1 MSLLPGARL
10 LAIALVPGMI
20 MTIPA
25 AARLATE
32 QTTELA
38 EPEDPYLWLE
48 DISGQRAMD
57 WVRARN
63 AETARALEDG
73 AEYRALEAG
82 ILEVLDSTAKIPYV
96 AKAGAFYYNF
106 WRDAGHPRG
115 LWRRTT
121 LAEYRKPEPAW
132 EVLLD
137 LDALGAAEGQ
147 SWVFHGARF
156 LRPGFDRCLLLLSP
170 GGSDATVVRE
180 FDPGRRAFVADGFTL
195 PLAKTSVGW
204 IDRDALFVGTDT
216 GPGSMT
222 DSGYPRTVRIWRR
235 GTPLAQARLV
245 FEGGPADMAVSAHHD
260 PTPGF
265 ERDLVFRKP
274 SFFTQEVHLLGPE
287 GGLARVEAPA
297 DADVDLHRE
306 WLLIRLR
313 SPWAVAGRTYPAG
326 ALLAADFAAFMAGSR
341 RLTVLFRPTATR
353 SLEAWDWTRH
363 HLILNVLDDV
373 KNRLQVLTPRPA
385 GRPWPAEPLKGAPA
399 LGTVAAHGV
408 DPDTSDD
415 YFMTVT
421 DFLTPDS
428 LYLGQIGQEPER
440 LKAAP
445 AFFDA
450 TGLEISQHF
459 TRSLDGTRIPYFQ
472 VARRGLKRD
481 GSHPT
486 LLTGYGGFEVSLTPS
501 YSGVAGRAWLARG
514 GVYVVANIRGGGE
527 YGPRWHQAALK
538 ANRPRAYEDFAAV
551 ARSLIARRVT
561 SARHLGIQG
570 GSNGGL
576 LVGNM
581 LTRYPELLGAVV
593 CQVPLLDMR
602 RYSRLLAGASWME
615 EYGDPDRPGDWAY
628 LKDLSPY
635 RNVAAGRDY
644 PPVLFMT
651 TTRDDRV
658 HPGHARKMMA
668 RMQAM
673 GYAVSYFEN
682 TEGGHGAGAD
692 NWQTAH
698 YWALNYRFLERRL
711 NPPPAPAAPAAPGG

>member
-265 ERDLVFRKP
+265 ERDLVFR
-274 SFFTQEVHLLGPE
+274 G
-287 GGLARVEAPA
+287 
-297 DADVDLHRE
+297 
-306 WLLIRLR
+306 
-313 SPWAVAGRTYPAG
+313 
-326 ALLAADFAAFMAGSR
+326 AGSM
-341 RLTVLFRPTATR
+341 FSSNANQ
-353 SLEAWDWTRH
+353 S
-363 HLILNVLDDV
+363 
-373 KNRLQVLTPRPA
+373 
-385 GRPWPAEPLKGAPA
+385 GA
-399 LGTVAAHGV
+399 
-408 DPDTSDD
+408 
-415 YFMTVT
+415 
-421 DFLTPDS
+421 
-428 LYLGQIGQEPER
+428 
-440 LKAAP
+440 
-445 AFFDA
+445 
-450 TGLEISQHF
+450 
-459 TRSLDGTRIPYFQ
+459 
-472 VARRGLKRD
+472 
-481 GSHPT
+481 
-486 LLTGYGGFEVSLTPS
+486 
-501 YSGVAGRAWLARG
+501 
-514 GVYVVANIRGGGE
+514 
-527 YGPRWHQAALK
+527 
-538 ANRPRAYEDFAAV
+538 
-551 ARSLIARRVT
+551 
-561 SARHLGIQG
+561 
-570 GSNGGL
+570 
-576 LVGNM
+576 
-581 LTRYPELLGAVV
+581 
-593 CQVPLLDMR
+593 
-602 RYSRLLAGASWME
+602 
-615 EYGDPDRPGDWAY
+615 
-628 LKDLSPY
+628 
-635 RNVAAGRDY
+635 
-644 PPVLFMT
+644 
-651 TTRDDRV
+651 
-658 HPGHARKMMA
+658 
-668 RMQAM
+668 
-673 GYAVSYFEN
+673 
-682 TEGGHGAGAD
+682 
-692 NWQTAH
+692 
-698 YWALNYRFLERRL
+698 
-711 NPPPAPAAPAAPGG
+711 PPAP